1 MIANHTAVNKKMT
14 VWVRLM
20 LVRAATTPLT
30 EVGSGTLQ
38 RMGDEL
44 SLYVFICINSSYVRL
59 FRDRA
64 QLGILLWYFTIF
76 VKTSLSPIY
85 KWKPWRTRPN
95 DIPQLS
101 LFAINTNSVF
111 GWSFVCY
118 VTGYCV
124 FARCVFTHTHTSR
137 QKLTVLYLYLLMS
150 LSK

>member
-44 SLYVFICINSSYVRL
+44 SLYVFICINSSYIRL

-124 FARCVFTHTHTSR
+124 FAPSPPPTHVTPEVNSF
-137 QKLTVLYLYLLMS
+137 VLYLLMS